1 MTEQPHFL
9 QRKFLDYQ
17 RSSAIKGYVCP
28 YCSETLSQEPRLWDH
43 AKRVHGNALALPQR
57 EEGQVRTE
65 LRMKAAELAYVESE
79 TSNTGPLN
87 TMLPMSEYTDVLDL
101 DSSNGTRK
109 SVRSSG
115 LPASKPPS
123 DQDSLK
129 PNIGDEVGPASPSL
143 PGSALGSGTT
153 GEFATPEKRIDDFGR
168 LTIDQNA
175 GLPRA
180 NDGAMITGP
189 GSNPLKRGPEESL
202 EVDHKPASYN
212 GPATRREKALSGGS
226 FVVQDPDFIRSV
238 LSPKGAPLSR
248 QPHGSAKRL
257 YDAQLDESV
266 RDANSSRKAMNMDNN
281 TNIGVN
287 KQGVPRTPASNNFS
301 TDRMD
306 LDPPSSHQA
315 GRTTHKDSALAKSH
329 FKEASGSPRD
339 DAHSV
344 ETNWNASLDIQP
356 QMLLQPETRPI
367 SHAQLVVEVKGIYAG
382 LVMVEAK
389 CIEVD
394 EKQSRAA
401 MEKDPGKRSEL
412 KDEQWQALIALHKT
426 LLHEHHDFFLA
437 SQHPSA
443 SPALSR
449 LAAKYT
455 MPARMWRHGIHAF
468 LEVLRHRLPASLDH
482 MLAFIYIAYSM
493 MALLYET
500 VTAFEDTWIECLGD
514 LARYRMAI
522 EDSSSGDREIWGG
535 VAKAWYTKAADK
547 RPYIGRLYHHL
558 AILARPHSLQQ
569 LAFYIRSLLSND
581 PFDSARPSILTLFQ
595 SILDGKTYSSPR
607 SKALE
612 IAYIKAHGILLTWSA
627 TQGPLDESAAKIP
640 EGLLDSYIDRATANF
655 KEQGIYIALA
665 NIGGLL
671 EYGGMKEG
679 SQIRRSIFWRA
690 FKNAE
695 KHRQAQAHTTLTT
708 TAFSLDDI
716 KTTSSPPLS
725 PIGTNSPAQADLE
738 SPNPLLQAASE
749 IAFTTL
755 STALRRHGDKNVFP
769 FVHVMFVFLW
779 NLTAAESALELIA
792 SFIPWIDICSFLN
805 TLARPDTMT
814 PVVMAPEA
822 FPKSNDKAERPLPE
836 DYFMLGQVWTLGYFA
851 AGWFKHALD
860 EEERMIELP
869 SMAATRVERLLW
881 LGVRIAEVGGATF
894 YM

>member
-1 MTEQPHFL
+1 MC
-9 QRKFLDYQ
+9 RN
-17 RSSAIKGYVCP
+17 I
-28 YCSETLSQEPRLWDH
+28 
-43 AKRVHGNALALPQR
+43 
-57 EEGQVRTE
+57 
-65 LRMKAAELAYVESE
+65 
-79 TSNTGPLN
+79 
-87 TMLPMSEYTDVLDL
+87 TDVLEVG
-101 DSSNGTRK
+101 SSKGTRE
-109 SVRSSG
+109 STRNSG
-115 LPASKPPS
+115 HSASKPPS

-129 PNIGDEVGPASPSL
+129 PHIGDEVGLASPSL
-143 PGSALGSGTT
+143 PGSVLGSGTT
-153 GEFATPEKRIDDFGR
+153 GEVATPERRIDDFGR
-168 LTIDQNA
+168 LSIDQKA
-175 GLPRA
+175 GLSRA
-180 NDGAMITGP
+180 NDNAIGTAP
-189 GSNPLKRGPEESL
+189 GSNPLKRGHEESL
-202 EVDHKPASYN
+202 EVEHKPASYV
-212 GPATRREKALSGGS
+212 GPTTRREKALSGGS

-238 LSPKGAPLSR
+238 MSPKGAILSR
-248 QPHGSAKRL
+248 QPQGSAKRL
-257 YDAQLDESV
+257 YDAQLDDPF
-266 RDANSSRKAMNMDNN
+266 RDANFSRKATNIEKS

-287 KQGVPRTPASNNFS
+287 KQEVPHTPGSNNVS

-306 LDPPSSHQA
+306 LDPPSTHGASHTPRK
-315 GRTTHKDSALAKSH
+315 GSADANRH
-329 FKEASGSPRD
+329 VKEASGSPHD
-339 DAHSV
+339 DARSA
-344 ETNWNASLDIQP
+344 EANWNASPDVQP

-389 CIEVD
+389 CIEMD

-401 MEKDPGKRSEL
+401 MEMDPGKRTEL

-500 VTAFEDTWIECLGD
+500 VKAFKDTWIECLGD

-547 RPYIGRLYHHL
+547 RPYVGRLYHHL

-595 SILDGKTYSSPR
+595 SILDGKTYSNQR

-612 IAYIKAHGILLTWSA
+612 IAYIKAHGILFTWSA
-627 TQGPLDESAAKIP
+627 TQGPLDENAAKIP

-671 EYGGMKEG
+671 EYGGAKEG
-679 SQIRRSIFWRA
+679 SQIRRSLFWRA
-690 FKNAE
+690 FKNVE
-695 KHRQAQAHTTLTT
+695 KQKQAQAAMAHQAPTT
-708 TAFSLDDI
+708 TAFSLDEDA
-716 KTTSSPPLS
+716 KTASSPRLS
-725 PIGTNSPAQADLE
+725 PIGTNSPARTDLE
-738 SPNPLLQAASE
+738 SPNPLHRVASE

-779 NLTAAESALELIA
+779 NLTAAESALELVA

-805 TLARPDTMT
+805 TLVKAGTMT
-814 PVVMAPEA
+814 DAVMASDT
-822 FPKSNDKAERPLPE
+822 FPQSKDKAERPLPE
-836 DYFMLGQVWTLGYFA
+836 DYFMLGQVWTLDYFA
-851 AGWFKHALD
+851 AGWFEHTLD

-869 SMAATRVERLLW
+869 SMAATRGERLLW
-881 LGVRIAEVGGATF
+881 LGVRIAEVCWSF
-894 YM
+894 SM